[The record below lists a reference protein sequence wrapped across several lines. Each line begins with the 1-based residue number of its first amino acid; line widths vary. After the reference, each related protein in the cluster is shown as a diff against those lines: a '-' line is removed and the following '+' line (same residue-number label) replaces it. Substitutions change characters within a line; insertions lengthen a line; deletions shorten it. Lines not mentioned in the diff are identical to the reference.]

1 MITRGG
7 AAWWIWSL
15 SFSRKPFDLLEVM
28 HPFDNR
34 DEQNRDGAHLL
45 LIFQSNR
52 INTDLLKS
60 YLSLVHCARM
70 ARLHFL
76 SCGLIYAS
84 QRRASGT
91 GGRRSL
97 CYRRPR

>member
-1 MITRGG
+1 
-7 AAWWIWSL
+7 
-15 SFSRKPFDLLEVM
+15 M

-52 INTDLLKS
+52 ILLKS

-76 SCGLIYAS
+76 SCGLIYAYG
-84 QRRASGT
+84 ASPNGVLLVQVADVPCVT
-91 GGRRSL
+91 VDLDDFPPSSERKYGRVDSSL
-97 CYRRPR
+97 